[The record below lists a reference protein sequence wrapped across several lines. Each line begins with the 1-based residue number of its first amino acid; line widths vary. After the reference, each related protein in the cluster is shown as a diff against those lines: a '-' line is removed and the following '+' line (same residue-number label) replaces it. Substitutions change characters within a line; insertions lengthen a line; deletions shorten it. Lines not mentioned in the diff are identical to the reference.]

1 MTPPPHLFIIFG
13 ATGDLNRRKLLPS
26 LFEIS
31 QQADAPE
38 FALLGTSRSE
48 LSDADFARLVAESL
62 QEFGNVD
69 ADDASDWLA
78 GRLHF
83 QSLTQPG
90 DPYEALVKRVKAL
103 DQQHQLGGNAVY
115 YLSLPPQVFPKVI
128 QGLGKYGA
136 NDGDGFTRLVVE
148 KPFGHDLASARELNA
163 GLHEHFEEDQV
174 YRIDHYLG
182 KETVQ
187 NLIAFRFANAMFES
201 IWNRDRIARIEITVG
216 ESLGVEDRAGYY
228 EGSGALR
235 DMLQNHLTQLLTVVA
250 MDVPTRFQAAAIRA
264 EKLKVLKSIK
274 PIRDEDIVFGQYA
287 ASDDGKHKAYRQEEG
302 VAKDSKT
309 ETYVAARLFVDT
321 WRWQGV
327 PFLLRTG
334 KRFPQKLTEI
344 AIIFQGAPVSLFD
357 GGVDG
362 EPGTGSCLP
371 EDILRI
377 KIAPEQS
384 VEMDFNI
391 KRPGQGMVLQR
402 QQLQFSYDEVF
413 GKLPDAYTALLYDV
427 MEGDRT
433 LFVGADEVEASWE
446 LYDPV
451 LQRDHV
457 LHAYPAGSWGPVEA
471 RRFVEDWET
480 GGE

>member
-1 MTPPPHLFIIFG
+1 MALR
-13 ATGDLNRRKLLPS
+13 GDLNRRKLLPS
-26 LFEIS
+26 LYEIS
-31 QQADAPE
+31 QQDDAPK
-38 FALLGTSRSE
+38 FALLGTSRSQ
-48 LSDADFARLVAESL
+48 LSDADFAELVANSL
-62 QEFGNVD
+62 QEFGGLKAAD
-69 ADDASDWLA
+69 AKKWLS
-78 GRLHF
+78 GRLHY
-83 QSLTQPG
+83 QVVGKEG
-90 DPYEALVKRVKAL
+90 DPYQALVQRVNVL
-103 DQQHQLGGNAVY
+103 DQQHQLGGNTVY
-115 YLSLPPQVFPKVI
+115 YLSLPPQVFPQAIK
-128 QGLGKYGA
+128 GLGKNGA

-148 KPFGHDLASARELNA
+148 KPFGHDLASAQSLNKVV
-163 GLHEHFEEDQV
+163 HEYFSEDQV

-201 IWNRDRIARIEITVG
+201 LWNRDRIKRIEITVA

-228 EGSGALR
+228 EQSGALR

-250 MDVPTRFQAAAIRA
+250 MDVPTKFQASAIRA
-264 EKLKVLKSIK
+264 EKLKVLRSLQ
-274 PIRDEDIVFGQYA
+274 PIRDEDIVFGQYT
-287 ASDDGKHKAYRQEEG
+287 ASEDGKAIAYRDEEG
-302 VAKDSKT
+302 VDKQSQT
-309 ETYVAARLFVDT
+309 PTYVAARLFVDT

-344 AIIFQGAPVSLFD
+344 AIIFQGAPVSLFAGGAD
-357 GGVDG
+357 GD
-362 EPGTGSCLP
+362 PATGDYLP

-377 KIAPEQS
+377 KIAPEQG

-402 QQLQFSYDEVF
+402 QQLNFSYDKVF
-413 GKLPDAYTALLYDV
+413 GKLPDAYTALLFDV
-427 MEGDRT
+427 MQGDRT

-451 LQRDHV
+451 LSRDHV
-457 LHAYPAGSWGPVEA
+457 LHDYPAGSWGPVEA
-471 RRFVEDWET
+471 RRFVQDWET